1 MSGTTAAYASTSAG
15 PQPQNTSAVATVL
28 DDPKFALEVKKCA
41 FKKDD
46 LKQQE
51 IRTIVKITKLLRP
64 FVPKRC
70 PNKDRT
76 GERAHTPHVVTR
88 DPIVIIA
95 NAVLQ
100 ATGYSKF
107 AERLVPQVSG
117 MSVHS
122 LHLGT
127 NTLYEALCSSEAHRL
142 DAVDSSGIIFR
153 SPAHAMSSDEN
164 SQPLYKAFFFNTEK
178 VKSTC
183 KAHGLF
189 VPIGSQVDKKAEAAS
204 VAVKAKEAE
213 PQPLRK
219 VIGKLQESLKKLRRD
234 GAGQAGE
241 ISAAVKARL
250 DEAKRRA
257 LVP

>member
-1 MSGTTAAYASTSAG
+1 MLKSPQQGMSGATAAYASTSGG
-15 PQPQNTSAVATVL
+15 PQPQNTSAVATAL
-28 DDPKFALEVKKCA
+28 DDPKFALEDIGEELEDKGEETGDTANEPSRKRLHQVKKCA

-70 PNKDRT
+70 PNKDCT

-88 DPIVIIA
+88 DPIVMIA

-107 AERLVPQVSG
+107 AQRLVPLVSG

-178 VKSTC
+178 IKSTC

-189 VPIGSQVDKKAEAAS
+189 CQ
-204 VAVKAKEAE
+204 
-213 PQPLRK
+213 
-219 VIGKLQESLKKLRRD
+219 
-234 GAGQAGE
+234 
-241 ISAAVKARL
+241 
-250 DEAKRRA
+250 
-257 LVP
+257 